1 MRSLIFLSI
10 FFIFSCTNNSTTHK
24 KASIPKCA
32 DINKNEIL
40 KNSPWDSKE
49 YFNEMTNLLYKEKN
63 VRFYYDGRIMK
74 NGATFFIVR
83 CVGKDFCGDIFL
95 YLGEGDSN
103 SEILLLD
110 DSEGAEL
117 IGLQY
122 HMEDLKYKL
131 HFIYD
136 SVEEIRK

>member
-1 MRSLIFLSI
+1 MRSLILLSI
-10 FFIFSCTNNSTTHK
+10 FFIFSCTNSSTTNK
-24 KASIPKCA
+24 KTSIPKCA

-49 YFNEMTNLLYKEKN
+49 YLDEMINLLYKEKDI
-63 VRFYYDGRIMK
+63 RFYYDGRIVR

-83 CVGKDFCGDIFL
+83 CIGKDFCGDIFL

-103 SEILLLD
+103 SEALLSGD
-110 DSEGAEL
+110 NDGAEL
-117 IGLQY
+117 IGLRY
-122 HMEDLKYKL
+122 HMEDLKFKL